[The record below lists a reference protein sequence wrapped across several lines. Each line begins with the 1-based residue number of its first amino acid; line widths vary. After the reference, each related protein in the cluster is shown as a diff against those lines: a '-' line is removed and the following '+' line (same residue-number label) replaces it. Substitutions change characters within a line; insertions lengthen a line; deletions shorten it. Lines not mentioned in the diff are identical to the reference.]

1 MTILDREVTKSWLDK
16 SSVYDN
22 FVDALAD
29 LVQQD
34 QKNRGGE
41 NPNGSFDTE
50 AIARAAK
57 EAFPSKTLQKNVEA
71 VLDGSYDWLEQK
83 TSTLVFNLDFSLEKK
98 IFIDAMGAEG
108 LAKISGLPT
117 CQNSESSEDFD
128 PFSATCLPAG
138 TNASALMDSFKAEIA
153 NSESVLPDTTLNSS
167 DITVDQDGQKKPIDV
182 AFSEAPVWYGYLASS
197 PIIIAALVLINSAL
211 IVLLSKPKLR
221 GFKTLGWFFG
231 INGGLLALFGL
242 SNILLKESIVKS
254 AMGNNGE
261 KGIAENILFPVVRE
275 VSASIGLWNIII
287 GGVYI
292 VLAVGLVVLYKK
304 LNKNGSGV
312 TPPAPQ
318 EKKEELKEELVKE
331 VKAPPK
337 IQ

>member
-1 MTILDREVTKSWLDK
+1 M
-16 SSVYDN
+16 
-22 FVDALAD
+22 
-29 LVQQD
+29 
-34 QKNRGGE
+34 
-41 NPNGSFDTE
+41 
-50 AIARAAK
+50 
-57 EAFPSKTLQKNVEA
+57 
-71 VLDGSYDWLEQK
+71 LDGSYDWLEQK

-231 INGGLLALFGL
+231 INGGIA
-242 SNILLKESIVKS
+242 SSIWSVKHTS
-254 AMGNNGE
+254 ERIHRKKRNG
-261 KGIAENILFPVVRE
+261 K
-275 VSASIGLWNIII
+275 
-287 GGVYI
+287 
-292 VLAVGLVVLYKK
+292 
-304 LNKNGSGV
+304 
-312 TPPAPQ
+312 
-318 EKKEELKEELVKE
+318 
-331 VKAPPK
+331 
-337 IQ
+337 